1 MVAVRSTHFHP
12 ACQFVVDDW
21 VASLGL
27 SNQQSSDRLACTWHY
42 CKQQCKNNPDVSL
55 LLWRGIEMV
64 EILSMLSMDN
74 DSLCAALLFPM
85 VDVGMMEEGVLEA
98 YFGKNI
104 VDLVSGVREID
115 AIRKLKAA
123 HQSEQMDNVC
133 RILLTIV
140 DDLRCLVIKLAERIA
155 YLRELQDAP
164 EDERVLA
171 AKESTHIYA
180 PLANRLGI
188 GQLKWELED
197 FCFRY
202 LYPNEYKRIAKL
214 LHERR
219 IDREQYIEY
228 FVTSLRH
235 AMLKAGLKADI
246 YGRPKHI
253 YSIWRKMQK
262 KALAFEELFDLC
274 AVRFVVEQL
283 QDCYA
288 VLGLLHTNFSH
299 LPDKFDD
306 YVANPKPN
314 GYQSIHTVVLGP
326 HSKMIEIQIRTSQM
340 HEDAEIGRAA
350 HWKYK

>member
-1 MVAVRSTHFHP
+1 MVAVRSAHFNL
-12 ACQFVVDDW
+12 AGKFVVDDW
-21 VASLGL
+21 VASLRL
-27 SNQQSSDRLACTWHY
+27 FNQQSSKRLACTWHY

-85 VDVGMMEEGVLEA
+85 VDIGIVEEEVLEA
-98 YFGKNI
+98 DFGKKI
-104 VDLVSGVREID
+104 VDLISGVRAID
-115 AIRKLKAA
+115 TIHQLKAA
-123 HQSEQMDNVC
+123 HLDNVC
-133 RILLTIV
+133 RILLV
-140 DDLRCLVIKLAERIA
+140 DDFRCVVIKLAERIA

-164 EDERVLA
+164 EDKRVLA

-202 LYPNEYKRIAKL
+202 LYPNEYQRIAKL

-219 IDREQYIEY
+219 IDREQYIQNL
-228 FVTSLRH
+228 VTYLRQ
-235 AMLKAGLKADI
+235 AMQKARIKADI

-262 KALAFEELFDLC
+262 KVLVFEELFDLC
-274 AVRFVVEQL
+274 AVRLVVERL

-288 VLGLLHTNFSH
+288 VLGLLHTYFPH

-306 YVANPKPN
+306 YVAKPKPN
-314 GYQSIHTVVLGP
+314 GYQSLHTVVLGP
-326 HSKMIEIQIRTSQM
+326 CSKTIEIQIRTNQM
-340 HEDAEIGRAA
+340 HEDAELGLAA